1 MKDEATE
8 LAIALGESQNAQIQA
23 ESKAVSFG
31 KDNLALKAK
40 IQLLEQRIL
49 LLEEA
54 NVNMDVQLQG
64 FRTEYKPRPADI
76 DRG

>member
-8 LAIALGESQNAQIQA
+8 LAVALGESQNAQIEA
-23 ESKAVSFG
+23 ESKAVTL
-31 KDNLALKAK
+31 DNENKILKTK
-40 IQLLEQRIL
+40 IQRLETRIFQ
-49 LLEEA
+49 LEEA